1 MGPTRALA
9 VLLSLLALGAASA
22 EQVQLVAQPLASTES
37 TSNLIKCGK
46 IDGSTGSITF
56 YPDLP
61 DTITLSGCTWDVV
74 YSGTPAGTPAPTT
87 APGALCAACLASRLL
102 SSQEYSQ
109 ARGQRV

>member
-1 MGPTRALA
+1 MAPTQALA

-37 TSNLIKCGK
+37 HSNLIKCGK
-46 IDGSTGSITF
+46 IDGSTGALTF

-61 DTITLSGCTWDVV
+61 DTISLSACTWDVV
-74 YSGTPAGTPAPTT
+74 YSGTPAPTT
-87 APGALCAACLASRLL
+87 APGARCAACLAPRLL
-102 SSQEYSQ
+102 SCQEYSL